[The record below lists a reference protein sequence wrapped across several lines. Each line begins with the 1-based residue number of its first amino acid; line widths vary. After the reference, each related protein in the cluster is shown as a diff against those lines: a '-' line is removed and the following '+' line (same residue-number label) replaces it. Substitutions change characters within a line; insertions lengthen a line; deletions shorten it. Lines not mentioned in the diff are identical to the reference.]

1 MLVYTMHDLRVLA
14 HSFSRSTGLELTTIG
29 YRAADN
35 WQLFTRLEQ
44 GYGCSAKAAER
55 VTRWFLLNWP
65 GDLAWPQG
73 VPDLRWHI
81 EASDAA

>member
-1 MLVYTMHDLRVLA
+1 MLVFTMSDLRVLA
-14 HSFSRSTGLELTTIG
+14 HTFSRSTGLELTTIG
-29 YRAADN
+29 YRAVDN

-55 VTRWFLLNWP
+55 VTLWFINNWP
-65 GDLAWPQG
+65 HDLAWPKG